1 MIKPLPYLN
10 GRGFYLLL
18 GLLIDA
24 LLVLSADD
32 ILHGCHHTQGF
43 FMRYTFF
50 ITIFVLLQLFSIG
63 AALSVQWW
71 LQPWQTA
78 NLRTCVWIIIFVI
91 TNGLLLLSVNR
102 AFANSYRWISGWML
116 VMHFMLLTTL
126 VTSLFYGGYWLFL
139 SLAGEVPNVS
149 ATVDFG
155 LRILALA
162 AFIGLF
168 VYALYSAYVPVVR
181 ELSIDIDKP
190 LARQLRIAVAS
201 DLHIG
206 RLFGSGAIDRL
217 HHLIVKNKADI
228 LLMPGDIMDD
238 NTQAFA
244 DYNMAENLA
253 ELCKSL
259 PYGVYATLGNHDLY
273 GHEQPI
279 SQALSDAGVQLLND
293 EVLSIEHEGQPIW
306 LVGRFDNHKRQRL
319 ATTDLLA
326 QVDTT
331 QPVILLDHRPS
342 DITEHSQMP
351 IDLQLSGHTH
361 NGQIFPANFIVSAIN
376 RLGYGYEIINDSHF
390 VVSSGYGF
398 WGIPFRLGSR
408 SEIWLITVTGHSS
421 VSHSSK

>member
-1 MIKPLPYLN
+1 M
-10 GRGFYLLL
+10 LL

-50 ITIFVLLQLFSIG
+50 ITIFVLLQLFSVG

-78 NLRTCVWIIIFVI
+78 NLQTCVWVIIFVI

-162 AFIGLF
+162 VFIGLF
-168 VYALYSAYVPVVR
+168 VYALFSAYVPVVR

-190 LARQLRIAVAS
+190 LAKPLRIAVAS

-217 HHLIVKNKADI
+217 HHLIAKNTADI

-238 NTQAFA
+238 NIQAFT
-244 DYNMAENLA
+244 DYNMAKNLA

-279 SQALSDAGVQLLND
+279 VQALRAAGVQLLND
-293 EVLSIEHEGQPIW
+293 EVIGIEHEGQPIW
-306 LVGRFDNHKRQRL
+306 LVGRFDNHKRQRV

-342 DITEHSQMP
+342 DIAEHSQMP

-376 RLGYGYEIINDSHF
+376 RLGYGYEAMGKGHF

-408 SEIWLITVTGHSS
+408 SEIWLITVNGH
-421 VSHSSK
+421 VGDNV

>member
-1 MIKPLPYLN
+1 
-10 GRGFYLLL
+10 
-18 GLLIDA
+18 
-24 LLVLSADD
+24 
-32 ILHGCHHTQGF
+32 
-43 FMRYTFF
+43 MRYAFF
-50 ITIFVLLQLFSIG
+50 ITIFLLLQLFSFG

-78 NLRTCVWIIIFVI
+78 DLQTSVWVIVFVI

-102 AFANSYRWISGWML
+102 AFKNSYRWISGWML
-116 VMHFMLLTTL
+116 VMHFMLLTAL
-126 VTSLFYGGYWLFL
+126 VTSLFYGGYWLVT
-139 SLAGEVPNVS
+139 SLTGDVLATP

-162 AFIGLF
+162 IFIGLF
-168 VYALYSAYVPVVR
+168 VYALHSAYAPVVR

-190 LARQLRIAVAS
+190 LAKPLRIAVAS
-201 DLHIG
+201 DLHLG

-217 HHLIVKNKADI
+217 HHLMVKNTADI

-238 NTQAFA
+238 NIQAFT
-244 DYNMAENLA
+244 DYNMAKKLA

-279 SQALSDAGVQLLND
+279 VQALRAAGVQLLND
-293 EVLSIEHEGQPIW
+293 EVIVIEHEGQPIW
-306 LVGRFDNHKRQRL
+306 LVGRFDNHKRQRV

-331 QPVILLDHRPS
+331 QPVLLLDHRPS

-376 RLGYGYEIINDSHF
+376 RLGYGYEAIGKGHF

-408 SEIWLITVTGHSS
+408 SEIWLITVNGH
-421 VSHSSK
+421 VEDNV

>member
-1 MIKPLPYLN
+1 
-10 GRGFYLLL
+10 
-18 GLLIDA
+18 
-24 LLVLSADD
+24 
-32 ILHGCHHTQGF
+32 
-43 FMRYTFF
+43 MRYAFF
-50 ITIFVLLQLFSIG
+50 ITIFVLLQLFSFG

-78 NLRTCVWIIIFVI
+78 GLQTFVWVIVFVI

-116 VMHFMLLTTL
+116 VMHFMLLTAL
-126 VTSLFYGGYWLFL
+126 VTSLSYGGYWLVT
-139 SLAGEVPNVS
+139 SLTGDVLATT

-155 LRILALA
+155 LRLLALVI
-162 AFIGLF
+162 FIGLF
-168 VYALYSAYVPVVR
+168 VYALYSAYSPVVR
-181 ELSIDIDKP
+181 KLSIHIDKP
-190 LARQLRIAVAS
+190 LAKPLRIAVAS

-206 RLFGSGAIDRL
+206 RLFGNSAIDRL

-238 NTQAFA
+238 NTQAFT
-244 DYNMAENLA
+244 DYQMAGNLT

-279 SQALSDAGVQLLND
+279 VQALRGAGVRLLND
-293 EVLSIEHEGQPIW
+293 EVIGIEHEGQPIW
-306 LVGRFDNHKRQRL
+306 LVGRFDNHKRQRV

-342 DITEHSQMP
+342 AITEHSELP

-361 NGQIFPANFIVSAIN
+361 NGQIFPANFIVKAIN
-376 RLGYGYEIINDSHF
+376 RLGYGYEVINNSHF

-408 SEIWLITVTGHSS
+408 SEIWLITLTGQ
-421 VSHSSK
+421 

>member
-1 MIKPLPYLN
+1 
-10 GRGFYLLL
+10 
-18 GLLIDA
+18 
-24 LLVLSADD
+24 
-32 ILHGCHHTQGF
+32 
-43 FMRYTFF
+43 MRYTFF
-50 ITIFVLLQLFSIG
+50 ITIFVLLQLFSVG

-78 NLRTCVWIIIFVI
+78 NLQTCVWVIIFVI

-139 SLAGEVPNVS
+139 SLVGEVPNVS

-162 AFIGLF
+162 VFIGLF

-181 ELSIDIDKP
+181 ELSINIDKP
-190 LARQLRIAVAS
+190 LAKPLRIAVAS
-201 DLHIG
+201 DLHLG

-217 HHLIVKNKADI
+217 HHLMVNHTADI

-238 NTQAFA
+238 NTQAFT
-244 DYNMAENLA
+244 DYNMAKNLA

-279 SQALSDAGVQLLND
+279 VQALRATGVQLLND
-293 EVLSIEHEGQPIW
+293 EVIGIEHEGQPIW
-306 LVGRFDNHKRQRL
+306 LVGRFDNHKRQRV

-326 QVDTT
+326 LVDTA
-331 QPVILLDHRPS
+331 QLVILLDHRPS
-342 DITEHSQMP
+342 DIAEHSQLP
-351 IDLQLSGHTH
+351 IDLQVSGHTH

-376 RLGYGYEIINDSHF
+376 RLGYGYEAIGKGHF

-408 SEIWLITVTGHSS
+408 SEIWLITMNGH
-421 VSHSSK
+421 VEDNV

>member
-1 MIKPLPYLN
+1 
-10 GRGFYLLL
+10 
-18 GLLIDA
+18 
-24 LLVLSADD
+24 
-32 ILHGCHHTQGF
+32 
-43 FMRYTFF
+43 MRYAFF
-50 ITIFVLLQLFSIG
+50 ITIFVLLQLFSFG

-78 NLRTCVWIIIFVI
+78 GLQTSVWVVVFVI

-116 VMHFMLLTTL
+116 VMHFMLLTAL
-126 VTSLFYGGYWLFL
+126 ATSLSYGGYWLVT
-139 SLAGEVPNVS
+139 SLTGDVLATT

-155 LRILALA
+155 LRLLALFI
-162 AFIGLF
+162 FIGLF
-168 VYALYSAYVPVVR
+168 IYALYSAYVPVVR
-181 ELSIDIDKP
+181 KLAININKP
-190 LARQLRIAVAS
+190 MAKPLRIAVAS

-206 RLFGSGAIDRL
+206 RLFGVGAIDRL
-217 HHLIVKNKADI
+217 RHLIIQNEADI

-238 NTQAFA
+238 NTQAFT
-244 DYNMAENLA
+244 DYQMAGNLA
-253 ELCKSL
+253 DLCKSL

-279 SQALSDAGVQLLND
+279 VQALRGAGVRLLND
-293 EVLSIEHEGQPIW
+293 EVIGIEHEGQPIW
-306 LVGRFDNHKRQRL
+306 LVGRFDNHKRQRV

-342 DITEHSQMP
+342 AITEHSELP

-361 NGQIFPANFIVSAIN
+361 NGQIFPANFIVKAIN
-376 RLGYGYEIINDSHF
+376 RLGYGYEVINNSHF

-408 SEIWLITVTGHSS
+408 SEIWLITLTGQ
-421 VSHSSK
+421 

>member
-1 MIKPLPYLN
+1 
-10 GRGFYLLL
+10 
-18 GLLIDA
+18 
-24 LLVLSADD
+24 
-32 ILHGCHHTQGF
+32 
-43 FMRYTFF
+43 MRYAFF
-50 ITIFVLLQLFSIG
+50 ITIFVLLQLFSVG

-78 NLRTCVWIIIFVI
+78 GLQTSVWVIIFII

-116 VMHFMLLTTL
+116 AMHFMLLTAL
-126 VTSLFYGGYWLFL
+126 VTSLFYGGYWLIT
-139 SLAGEVPNVS
+139 SLTGDVL
-149 ATVDFG
+149 ATPTTIDFG

-162 AFIGLF
+162 VFIGLF
-168 VYALYSAYVPVVR
+168 VYALYSAYAPVVR

-190 LARQLRIAVAS
+190 LAKPLRIAVAS

-206 RLFGSGAIDRL
+206 RLFGIGAIDRL
-217 HHLIVKNKADI
+217 HGLIVQHKADI

-238 NTQAFA
+238 NTQAFTK
-244 DYNMAENLA
+244 YKMAENLA

-279 SQALSDAGVQLLND
+279 VQALRAAGVQLLND
-293 EVLSIEHEGQPIW
+293 EVIRLTHQGQAFW
-306 LVGRFDNHKRQRL
+306 LMGRFDNHKRQRVP
-319 ATTDLLA
+319 TTDLLA
-326 QVDTT
+326 QVNSAE
-331 QPVILLDHRPS
+331 PLILLDHRPS
-342 DITEHSQMP
+342 DIAEHSQMP

-376 RLGYGYEIINDSHF
+376 RLGYGYEVINDSHF

-408 SEIWLITVTGHSS
+408 SEIWLITLTGQ
-421 VSHSSK
+421 

>member
-1 MIKPLPYLN
+1 
-10 GRGFYLLL
+10 LLL
-18 GLLIDA
+18 GWLIA
-24 LLVLSADD
+24 TLLVLSAENT
-32 ILHGCHHTQGF
+32 LHGCHHTQGF
-43 FMRYTFF
+43 FMRYAFF
-50 ITIFVLLQLFSIG
+50 ITIFVLLQLFSVG

-78 NLRTCVWIIIFVI
+78 GLQTSVWVIVFVI

-102 AFANSYRWISGWML
+102 AFKNSYRWISGWML
-116 VMHFMLLTTL
+116 VMHFMLLTAL
-126 VTSLFYGGYWLFL
+126 VTSLFYGGYWLVT
-139 SLAGEVPNVS
+139 SLTGDALATP

-162 AFIGLF
+162 VFIGLF
-168 VYALYSAYVPVVR
+168 VYALYSAYAPVVR
-181 ELSIDIDKP
+181 ELSVDIDKP
-190 LARQLRIAVAS
+190 LAKPLRIAVAS

-217 HHLIVKNKADI
+217 HHLIVQHKADI

-238 NTQAFA
+238 NIQAFTK
-244 DYNMAENLA
+244 YNMAKNLA

-279 SQALSDAGVQLLND
+279 VQALRAAGVQLLND
-293 EVLSIEHEGQPIW
+293 EVIGIEHEGQPIW
-306 LVGRFDNHKRQRL
+306 LVGRFDNHKRQRV

-342 DITEHSQMP
+342 DIAEHSQMP
-351 IDLQLSGHTH
+351 IDLQLSGHTY

-376 RLGYGYEIINDSHF
+376 RLGYGYEAMGKGHF

-408 SEIWLITVTGHSS
+408 SEIWLITLNGQVEDN
-421 VSHSSK
+421 V

>member
-1 MIKPLPYLN
+1 
-10 GRGFYLLL
+10 
-18 GLLIDA
+18 
-24 LLVLSADD
+24 
-32 ILHGCHHTQGF
+32 
-43 FMRYTFF
+43 MRYTFF
-50 ITIFVLLQLFSIG
+50 ITIFVLLQLFSVG

-78 NLRTCVWIIIFVI
+78 NLQTCVWVIIFVI

-139 SLAGEVPNVS
+139 SLVGEVPNVS

-162 AFIGLF
+162 VFIGLF
-168 VYALYSAYVPVVR
+168 FYALYSAYVPVVR
-181 ELSIDIDKP
+181 ELSINIDKP
-190 LARQLRIAVAS
+190 LAKPLRIAVAS
-201 DLHIG
+201 DLHLG

-217 HHLIVKNKADI
+217 HHLMVNHTADI

-238 NTQAFA
+238 NTQAFT
-244 DYNMAENLA
+244 DYNMAKNLA

-279 SQALSDAGVQLLND
+279 VQALRATGVQLLND
-293 EVLSIEHEGQPIW
+293 EVIGIEHEGQPIW
-306 LVGRFDNHKRQRL
+306 LVGRFDNHKRQRV

-326 QVDTT
+326 LVDTA
-331 QPVILLDHRPS
+331 QLVILLDHRPS
-342 DITEHSQMP
+342 DIAEHSQLP
-351 IDLQLSGHTH
+351 IDLQVSGHTH

-376 RLGYGYEIINDSHF
+376 RLGYGYEAIGKGHF

-408 SEIWLITVTGHSS
+408 SEIWLITMNGH
-421 VSHSSK
+421 VEDNV